1 MIRRFTDSDVGPAA
15 EMLAERHA
23 RHLEAEPLLPA
34 KVDFRTQIEGEW
46 GVEGSSGVISEH
58 GYLFAR
64 PLPYGQGDLTWM
76 VAGIGGHAVSGDPEH
91 ARDLYAAAAAAWAE
105 AGHERHGVFL
115 PSYDGALIDAW
126 FRLSFGASG
135 VLAMR
140 ETVPEPPA
148 ACAVT
153 IRAGSPD
160 DLELAARLD
169 MAMSTSM
176 KPSPSFS
183 SLGSST
189 HEQLVEE
196 WRDTWEEEEFVH
208 FVAELDGRAVGHI
221 LLYKRPHDLRV
232 PTDSIDLAA
241 ASTFP
246 EARGSG
252 AGLALTEHVLHWAH
266 EHGYPTMTTDWRMT
280 NLLASRFWPK
290 RGFRRTFL
298 RLYRALP

>member
-34 KVDFRTQIEGEW
+34 EVDFRAQIESEW

-91 ARDLYAAAAAAWAE
+91 ARDLYAVAAAAWAE

-115 PSYDGALIDAW
+115 PSHEGAFVDAW

-148 ACAVT
+148 APAVA
-153 IRAGSPD
+153 IRAGSPE
-160 DLELAARLD
+160 DLEVAAQLD

-176 KPSPSFS
+176 EPSPSFS
-183 SLGSST
+183 QLGSST

-246 EARGSG
+246 EARGWG

>member
-1 MIRRFTDSDVGPAA
+1 MIRAFTDADIRAAA
-15 EMLAERHA
+15 EMLAARHA
-23 RHLEAEPLLPA
+23 RHLEKEPLLPA
-34 KVDFRTQIEGEW
+34 DVDFRAQIESEW
-46 GVEGSSGVISEH
+46 NTDGASGVISPE

-64 PLPYGQGDLTWM
+64 PLPYGPGELTWM
-76 VAGIGGHAVSGDPEH
+76 VAGIGGHAVMGDPEH
-91 ARDLYAAAAAAWAE
+91 ARDLYAAAASTWE
-105 AGHERHGVFL
+105 SAGHLRHAVFVPAQYEQL
-115 PSYDGALIDAW
+115 VDAW

-140 ETVPEPPA
+140 ETVPAPPA
-148 ACAVT
+148 APAVA

-176 KPSPSFS
+176 QPSPSFS
-183 SLGSST
+183 QLGSST

-208 FVAELDGRAVGHI
+208 FVAEIDGRAVAHI

-232 PTDSIDLAA
+232 PKDSIDLAS

-246 EARGSG
+246 QIRGSG
-252 AGLALTEHVLHWAH
+252 AGRTLTEYVLHWAF
-266 EHGYPTMTTDWRMT
+266 EHGYPSMTADWRMT